1 MNQKDA
7 QLAEKLKNNK
17 TIEDSF
23 ACYSHKG
30 ISLMTFFVYKIKN

>member
-17 TIEDSF
+17 TTEDSF

-30 ISLMTFFVYKIKN
+30 MSLMTFFV